1 MVEMEL
7 TAVRVDLQSNTPVVL
22 LQEMGGSRR
31 TLPIFIGAP
40 EATAIAY
47 AMQNV
52 VVQRPLTHDLLRDI
66 LLDLSVRVDAVVI
79 TELRDSTFYAEIRMT
94 ASGRTHVVSSR
105 PSDVIALAASSTIG
119 PGPICCDRPSPR
131 RGGAARNGATP
142 TATCSSSRSSNAC
155 STPACRCSPPGGPS
169 SACGRPATTWPAPT
183 SSSTA
188 PPRCW
193 RRR

>member
-22 LQEMGGSRR
+22 LQEAGGARR

-66 LLDLSVRVDAVVI
+66 LLELGVRVDAVVI
-79 TELRDSTFYAEIRMT
+79 TELRESTFYAEIRMT
-94 ASGRTHVVSSR
+94 LQGRSHAVSSR
-105 PSDVIALAASSTIG
+105 PSDSIALAARLGT
-119 PGPICCDRPSPR
+119 PIYVEDALLDAEGVQIPADPEEGEEQPENTEELVSEFRQFIEGIRPEDF
-131 RGGAARNGATP
+131 
-142 TATCSSSRSSNAC
+142 
-155 STPACRCSPPGGPS
+155 
-169 SACGRPATTWPAPT
+169 
-183 SSSTA
+183 
-188 PPRCW
+188 
-193 RRR
+193 